1 MNINFKITKLRE
13 AMKAKDL
20 SAYIIPS
27 TDPHISEYVPEHWT
41 SRMWISG
48 FTGSAGTIVVTL
60 DEAGLWTDSRYFLQ
74 GAEQLKGSEI
84 KLHKMGMPG
93 VDDYPD
99 WLNKVLNENVKVG
112 FDGKVMPVAITK
124 SLQKTFELKKINIV
138 PEYDLISEIWTEN
151 RPEIPRNEL
160 FVWDEKYAGRSAK
173 DKISEIQSK
182 MKEMAASYHLVCTL
196 DDIAWLFN
204 IRGNDVPFNPVV
216 VAYALITESNATLYI
231 FGEKV
236 PANAKDK
243 LNAMGVEIKD
253 YNEIF
258 NDLKAIESGK
268 NILIDP
274 NKSNTWLYKAIP
286 DNVKIIEKMNIS
298 TLLKSVKNDTE
309 INGMKSALRRDAV
322 AMTKFIHWLENNIG
336 KEKITELSAA
346 KKLYDFR
353 KEIDLFVG
361 ESFNTISGYAGHG
374 AIVHYAVTSETD
386 IEIGKDTFYLID
398 SGGQYYDGTTDITRT
413 LHFGEP
419 TDEEKKDYTLVLKG
433 HIDLAMAKYP
443 QGTRGAQL
451 DAIARKPLW
460 DNGLHYSHGTGHG
473 IGCFLNVH
481 EGPQNIRLEENPTKL
496 QPGMITSNE
505 PGVYKADKHG
515 IRIENLVLTVEDSET
530 EFGKFYN
537 FETLTLCFIET
548 KTIDKSLLTDDEINW
563 LNVYHQKVYD
573 EVSPLLDD
581 EMKKYLA
588 EKTKKI

>member
-1 MNINFKITKLRE
+1 MNINEKISKLRK
-13 AMKAKDL
+13 AMKDNGL
-20 SAYIIPS
+20 NAYIIPS

-60 DEAGLWTDSRYFLQ
+60 DSAGLWTDSRYFLQ
-74 GAEQLKGSEI
+74 GANELEGSEI

-93 VDDYPD
+93 VDDYPE
-99 WLNKVLNENVKVG
+99 WLNKKLNENDNVG
-112 FDGKVMPVAITK
+112 FDGKVMPVAIKK
-124 SLQKTFELKKINIV
+124 SLEKTFELKKINV
-138 PEYDLISEIWTEN
+138 VSKYDLISDVWTDD
-151 RPEIPRNEL
+151 RPEIPRNPL
-160 FVWDEKYAGRSAK
+160 FVWDDKYAGKSAK
-173 DKISEIQSK
+173 DKITEIQNK
-182 MKEMAASYHLVCTL
+182 MKEKSADFHLICTL
-196 DDIAWLFN
+196 DDIAWIFN

-216 VAYALITESNATLYI
+216 VAYAMITESDATLYI
-231 FGEKV
+231 YSEKV
-236 PANAKDK
+236 PADEKSK
-243 LNAMGVEIKD
+243 LESAGIKIKGYD
-253 YNEIF
+253 EVYE
-258 NDLKAIESGK
+258 DVKSLESGK

-274 NKSNTWLYKAIP
+274 NKSNTWLYDAIP
-286 DNVKIIEKMNIS
+286 AGVKKIEQMNIS
-298 TLLKSVKNDTE
+298 TLLKAVKNDTE
-309 INGMKSALRRDAV
+309 VKGMKSALRRDAV
-322 AMTKFIHWLENNIG
+322 AMTKFINWLENNIG
-336 KEKITELSAA
+336 KEKITELSAS
-346 KKLYDFR
+346 KKLLEFR

-374 AIVHYAVTSETD
+374 AIVHYAVSPETD
-386 IEIGKDTFYLID
+386 VEIGTDTFYLVD

-419 TDEEKKDYTLVLKG
+419 TEEEKKDYTLVLKG
-433 HIDLAMAKYP
+433 HIDLALAKYP
-443 QGTRGAQL
+443 EGTRGAQI

-515 IRIENLVLTVEDSET
+515 IRIENLVLTAEDSET
-530 EFGKFYN
+530 DFGKFYG
-537 FETLTLCFIET
+537 FDTLTLCHIET
-548 KTIDKSLLTDDEINW
+548 KAIDKSLLTDEEIEW
-563 LNVYHQKVYD
+563 LNNYHQRVYD